1 MSEPDIRQRKP
12 TAHKKDDPLVPQD
25 AQPRLKHGIPMQM
38 LRSLLLAT
46 WFNCCCVII
55 LVTQLVGCPLYIIN
69 REYYYAWMSSTKRSF
84 GLVITALTEWGCPT
98 YVRVSGDESV
108 RGHIH
113 IADDGRLKT
122 TFPERL
128 VMISN
133 HQVYTDW
140 IYLWWIAYSNMMHGH
155 IFIILKESLKYIPIL
170 GQGMTFYG
178 FIFMARKWLSDKPRL
193 QHRLEKL
200 KTQHIGSDSGAPK
213 YDPMWLLIFPE
224 GTNLSINTKRR
235 SDAYGA
241 KNGFPSMRHQVLPR
255 STGLFFC
262 LQQLRGTVEWVY
274 DCTVG
279 YEGPPNGSYADKYFT
294 LRSTYVQGRPPTS
307 VNMYWRRF
315 AVANIPLDDQ
325 DEFDAWLR
333 ARWTEKDE
341 LLDQYFETGRF
352 PSALAGSIEVGDG
365 DATQLNAA
373 ELGSYNSFS
382 TALSSPRLEA
392 RAANWTSSHT
402 PAMTTLQNGYSNGVN
417 GDTFSVT
424 GSPANLRFSDI
435 PSAID
440 IPASTLDSEV
450 EVSLE
455 GLPDDPTEL
464 CTLLENEKA
473 AKNFWVIIALAYAK
487 QKQIDHAIDILNKG
501 LASVA
506 QGATKEKLGLLG
518 WVCWLYLLK
527 SREAPRVVSDG
538 GLGTEAKTKDYYIQQ
553 ATGILNEASRLNP
566 SFPPLFL
573 ARGVLSLLRAS
584 LHPPRSVRPG
594 TVDNSERVESLRQ
607 ALKQFDESSKA
618 FGGRNIMAI
627 IGRARAHYLL
637 GRYAEALEGYQK
649 VLMRMPGLTDP
660 DPRIGIGCCLWQLG
674 FKDQAKIAWERALA
688 LNPDS
693 KVASILLAVYYLY
706 DSSRHATTDPAFGSL
721 YKVAMTQ
728 YTQKS
733 FKLDKEYPMT
743 CALFGSYFLL
753 RKAYSTVDTLA
764 RKSIENTDVMQIASD
779 GWYLLGRKCHYE
791 GDFAKA
797 AEFYNRSDQARG
809 GGDKGYLPAKFGS
822 VQMQVSNKDYDG
834 AKFQLEKIIQ
844 QTKNPEC
851 MMLLGA
857 LNAEEVFTALRSG
870 SKEDKSAEAK
880 KAITLFEGVRALW
893 KDENKKI
900 TPDESVLVYLSRLY
914 EQTAPDKSMQCL
926 TQLEEL
932 QLSEIPDEER
942 PEGLEDEQEIKAAL
956 RLHLPPQ
963 LLNNMGCFLYQ
974 SSQLNLARTMFQA
987 ALDSCVRSQEK
998 EGGIDPDALVTTVSY
1013 NLGRAYEASDM
1024 PDEAKKVYEGLLE
1037 RHSDYTEA
1045 SARLTYLAL
1054 RRSPTD
1060 EGPKKMAKLYETDS
1074 TNLEVRA
1081 LFGWY
1086 LSKSKKRAAN
1096 IAEDHEQRHHKH
1108 TLQYF
1113 DKHDRYSLTGMGNVH
1128 LLFARDMRR
1137 DTDQE
1142 KEKRRKMYERA
1153 VEFFDK
1159 ALQLDPRNV
1168 YAAQGIAIALVDD
1181 KKDLSTA
1188 VQIFSKIRDSLKDAS
1203 VYLNLGHVYA
1213 ELRQYTRSIEHYEA
1227 ALSKDRARDAQIL
1240 ACLGRVWHLKGKQE
1254 MSLAAMKTALDYAQR
1269 AHSVAPSQSHL
1280 EFNVA
1285 FVQNQVASLTYS
1297 LPETQRSV
1305 QDVQD
1310 AADGLRTAVGTF
1322 GRIAQVKNPPYPAE
1336 SLEQRA
1342 NMSKTIIKQLERA
1355 LQSQKEYEEK
1365 NAAKLQQAREAR
1377 EAEIRRREEEVRKAQ
1392 EAERER
1398 KQRIAEERQQLVEEA
1413 QRLAAQRAEEER
1425 AREEAEM
1432 TTESETGE
1440 KVKRKKKAGS
1450 SKRKKQRLEDD
1461 FINDDDGDAGASRSS
1476 ELDESG
1482 KEEGAPKKRRRLE
1495 RRSRGAASGSVRSSS
1510 KYKSSEMVV
1519 DSDDD
1524 EEPAA
1529 TLAGGADEEEE
1540 EDVVQR
1546 RRAKVTRRVADDDD
1560 EEEDEAAPAAGGDD
1574 DDDGDLFSEKEE
1586 DTEMKDG
1593 EDE

>member
-1 MSEPDIRQRKP
+1 MNGAELRQRKP
-12 TAHKKDDPLVPQD
+12 AALAKDNPQTPKYD
-25 AQPRLKHGIPMQM
+25 EPRLKHGIPMQV

-55 LVTQLVGCPLYIIN
+55 LVTQFIGSPLYLIN
-69 REYYYAWMSSTKRSF
+69 KDYYYAYMASTKRSF

-98 YVRVSGDESV
+98 YIRVSGDKSV
-108 RGHIH
+108 RGEIH
-113 IADDGRLKT
+113 IAHDGRLKT
-122 TFPERL
+122 SFPERL
-128 VMISN
+128 VMIAN

-140 IYLWWIAYSNMMHGH
+140 IYLWWIAYSNSMHGH

-170 GQGMTFYG
+170 GQGMMFYG

-200 KTQHIGSDSGAPK
+200 KTHHIGSDSGAPTF
-213 YDPMWLLIFPE
+213 DPMWLLIFPE

-235 SDAYGA
+235 SDAFGA
-241 KNGFPSMRHQVLPR
+241 KNSFPPLRHEVLPR
-255 STGLFFC
+255 ATGLFFC
-262 LQQLRGTVEWVY
+262 LQQLRGTVDWVY

-279 YEGPPNGSYADKYFT
+279 YEGPPRGSYADKYFT

-315 AVANIPLDDQ
+315 AVADIPLDDQ
-325 DEFDAWLR
+325 AEFDTWLR
-333 ARWTEKDE
+333 ARWTEKDD
-341 LLDQYFETGRF
+341 LLEQYFETGRF
-352 PSALAGSIEVGDG
+352 PSDLAGSIDVGHG
-365 DATQLNAA
+365 DANQLTAA
-373 ELGSYNSFS
+373 ESGYVE
-382 TALSSPRLEA
+382 AHVRLSH
-392 RAANWTSSHT
+392 WTEQGQQT
-402 PAMTTLQNGYSNGVN
+402 PTMAFLQNGYSNGMN
-417 GDTFSVT
+417 GDSLPLS
-424 GSPANLRFSDI
+424 GSLANLRFSDI

-487 QKQIDHAIDILNKG
+487 QGQIDHAIDILNKG

-527 SREAPRVVSDG
+527 GRQAPRVVSDG
-538 GLGTEAKTKDYYIQQ
+538 ALGSEAKTKDYYIQQ

-584 LHPPRSVRPG
+584 LHPPRPVRLG
-594 TVDNSERVESLRQ
+594 AVDNSERVESLRQ

-618 FGGRNIMAI
+618 FGGRNVMAI
-627 IGRARAHYLL
+627 LGRARAHYLL

-674 FKDQAKIAWERALA
+674 FKDQAKVAWERALA

-693 KVASILLAVYYLY
+693 KVANILLAVYYLY
-706 DSSRHATTDPAFGSL
+706 DSSRHATTDPSFGSL
-721 YKVAMTQ
+721 YKLAMTQ

-753 RKAYSTVDTLA
+753 RKSYPTVDTLA

-791 GDFAKA
+791 GDLVKA
-797 AEFYNRSDQARG
+797 AEYYSRSDQARG
-809 GGDKGYLPAKFGS
+809 GGDRGYLPAKFGS
-822 VQMQVSNKDYDG
+822 VQMQVFNKDYDG

-857 LNAEEVFTALRSG
+857 LHAEEVFAAQRSA
-870 SKEDKSAEAK
+870 SKEDKSAEVK
-880 KAITLFEGVRALW
+880 KAITLLEGVRALW
-893 KDENKKI
+893 KDESKKI

-914 EQTAPDKSMQCL
+914 EQTSPDKSMQCL
-926 TQLEEL
+926 TQLEEM
-932 QLSEIPDEER
+932 QLSEIPDQER
-942 PEGLEDEQEIKAAL
+942 PEGIEDEEEIKAAL
-956 RLHLPPQ
+956 RLNLPPQ

-974 SSQLNLARTMFQA
+974 TEKLSLARVMFQA
-987 ALDSCVRSQEK
+987 ALDACVRSQEK
-998 EGGIDPDALVTTVSY
+998 ESDFDTDALLTTIGY
-1013 NLGRAYEASDM
+1013 NLGRAYEASDA
-1024 PDEAKKVYEGLLE
+1024 PEEANKAYEGVLE

-1045 SARLTYLAL
+1045 NARITYLAL

-1086 LSKSKKRAAN
+1086 LSKSKKRASN

-1108 TLQYF
+1108 TLQYY

-1181 KKDLSTA
+1181 KKDFSSA
-1188 VQIFSKIRDSLKDAS
+1188 VHVFSKIRDSLKDAS

-1240 ACLGRVWHLKGKQE
+1240 ACLGRVWLLKGKQE
-1254 MSLAAMKTALDYAQR
+1254 MSLVAMKTALDYAQR
-1269 AHSVAPSQSHL
+1269 AHSVAPTQAHL

-1285 FVQNQVASLTYS
+1285 FVQNQIASLTYS
-1297 LPETQRSV
+1297 LPETQRTV
-1305 QDVQD
+1305 QDVED
-1310 AADGLRTAVGTF
+1310 AAEGLRQAVETF
-1322 GRIAQVKNPPYPAE
+1322 GRIAQVKSPPYPAA

-1342 NMSKTIIKQLERA
+1342 NMSKTIIKQLDRA
-1355 LQSQKEYEEK
+1355 LQSQREYEEK
-1365 NAAKLQQAREAR
+1365 NAAKLQQARDAR
-1377 EAEIRRREEEVRKAQ
+1377 EAEIRRREEEVQKAQ

-1398 KQRIAEERQQLVEEA
+1398 KQRVAEERQQLVEEA
-1413 QRLAAQRAEEER
+1413 QKLAAQRAEEDR

-1440 KVKRKKKAGS
+1440 KVKRKKKAAAGG
-1450 SKRKKQRLEDD
+1450 KRKKHRRTEDD
-1461 FINDDDGDAGASRSS
+1461 FINDDDGDAAGAGRSS
-1476 ELDESG
+1476 EPDESG
-1482 KEEGAPKKRRRLE
+1482 REESAPKKRRRLE
-1495 RRSRGAASGSVRSSS
+1495 RRIRGAAGGGGKAQS
-1510 KYKSSEMVV
+1510 KYKSSEMVI
-1519 DSDDD
+1519 DSDDEEEAVGTPAGGGDED
-1524 EEPAA
+1524 EE
-1529 TLAGGADEEEE
+1529 D
-1540 EDVVQR
+1540 DVVQR
-1546 RRAKVTRRVADDDD
+1546 RRAKASRRVADDDED
-1560 EEEDEAAPAAGGDD
+1560 EEEDVALPVGDE
-1574 DDDGDLFSEKEE
+1574 DDDGGLFSEKE

-1593 EDE
+1593 DE